1 MGVGEVRI
9 IVEAFDFS
17 PQPSLVEKSPLTPK
31 GVARAVALL
40 TIKLRALRGLTKEKD
55 TGAVMRFIIGDNRI
69 ESKASQ
75 YVEMMQD
82 LVYNTKTQWIDPAVQ
97 RLAEYLSAE
106 RKYSPEEIAEIAGVD
121 AESLKLILKQRPSF
135 TTRWHQGFN
144 ILVLDDINSASIQM
158 ELVIPGEDDKTSFVS
173 MDRPIMLKDLLAKG
187 NMSIDD
193 VQSLHRVHHVEP
205 AQGTMPRLTRRLSTM
220 AGSTF
225 CGNGNNQNIEDA
237 GLLDE
242 KPSISHMP
250 GRSPF
255 VRALLMW
262 TSNLGYGA

>member
-1 MGVGEVRI
+1 MG
-9 IVEAFDFS
+9 
-17 PQPSLVEKSPLTPK
+17 
-31 GVARAVALL
+31 
-40 TIKLRALRGLTKEKD
+40 
-55 TGAVMRFIIGDNRI
+55 IGDSI
-69 ESKASQ
+69 TESKASQ

-205 AQGTMPRLTRRLSTM
+205 AQGTMPGLTRRLSTI

-242 KPSISHMP
+242 KPSISHMLRQKP
-250 GRSPF
+250 LSLGPFDVDIQFRLWGMKPLNYVSRPSQSSKMMRSQSRQSSKMTRMSSEPD
-255 VRALLMW
+255 
-262 TSNLGYGA
+262 